1 MLTMVEGA
9 VEDGASE
16 LFILQDLAPMLEGFI
31 GGEEGGFTLEIAT
44 INDLEENVSC
54 TGTIT
59 EIAHLI
65 NDQDV
70 GQKERLEGEGEV
82 MGDSQIVDQGRRRGE
97 PCDIAVLDRLVGNG
111 NTKVGFAG
119 PRRAFENE

>member
-31 GGEEGGFTLEIAT
+31 SGEEGGFALEIAT
-44 INDLEENVSC
+44 INNLEENVSRAR
-54 TGTIT
+54 TIT

-65 NDQDV
+65 DDQDM

-82 MGDSQIVDQGRRRGE
+82 MGDSQIVDQGRRRSE
-97 PCDIAVLDRLVGNG
+97 SCDIAVLDRFVGNG
-111 NTKVGFAG
+111 NAKVCFAG
-119 PRRAFENE
+119 ARRAFENE